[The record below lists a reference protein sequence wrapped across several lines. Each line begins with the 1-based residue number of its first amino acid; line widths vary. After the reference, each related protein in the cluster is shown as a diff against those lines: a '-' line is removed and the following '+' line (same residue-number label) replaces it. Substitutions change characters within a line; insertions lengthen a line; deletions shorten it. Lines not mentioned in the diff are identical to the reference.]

1 MGGAAASFLLTANVA
16 PGHPRT
22 RLDCAASWR
31 KNPRSARGGTRLV
44 AQAYKST
51 APYDKWLLPLLILIP
66 LVIIG
71 AGVAIGLASGST
83 WILVYAIIFAI
94 LAAVLAGMY
103 TLTRRFERNAYI
115 RMEGQP
121 GASISIAQS
130 IRSGWQFN
138 EEPVSVDPRGKGI
151 VFQGVGKGGIV
162 LIAEGGNGARKQVE
176 ATTRRLTRLVPGVPV
191 HAIYEGTGEGQVPL
205 KSLVKAIKGH
215 KKALTKAQRSQV
227 AARLNA
233 IGGAKPADAQGCRP
247 HARAPRPQGHA
258 RSLISV

>member
-1 MGGAAASFLLTANVA
+1 MAKE
-16 PGHPRT
+16 PEKRPR
-22 RLDCAASWR
+22 WY
-31 KNPRSARGGTRLV
+31 KLV

-151 VFQGVGKGGIV
+151 V
-162 LIAEGGNGARKQVE
+162 
-176 ATTRRLTRLVPGVPV
+176 
-191 HAIYEGTGEGQVPL
+191 
-205 KSLVKAIKGH
+205 
-215 KKALTKAQRSQV
+215 
-227 AARLNA
+227 
-233 IGGAKPADAQGCRP
+233 
-247 HARAPRPQGHA
+247 
-258 RSLISV
+258 

>member
-1 MGGAAASFLLTANVA
+1 MAKE
-16 PGHPRT
+16 PEKRPR
-22 RLDCAASWR
+22 WY
-31 KNPRSARGGTRLV
+31 KLV
-44 AQAYKST
+44 AQAYTST

-71 AGVAIGLASGST
+71 AGVTIGLVSGSV
-83 WILVYAIIFAI
+83 WVLVYATIFAV
-94 LAAVLAGMY
+94 LVALLAGMY

-130 IRSGWQFN
+130 IRSGWQFD

-151 VFQGVGKGGIV
+151 VFQGVGKGGV
-162 LIAEGGNGARKQVE
+162 LLIAEGGNAAKRQVE
-176 ATTRRLTRLVPGVPV
+176 STQRRISKLVPGVPV

-205 KSLVKAIKGH
+205 KHLVKAIKKH

-227 AARLNA
+227 AARLKA
-233 IGGAKPADAQGCRP
+233 IGGAKLPMPKGVDPMRARP
-247 HARAPRPQGHA
+247 DRKSMRG
-258 RSLISV
+258 R